1 MKKIS
6 LEDKNLTI
14 SVVGLGYV
22 GLPLAVEFGKYFRTM
37 GFDVNKQRIESL
49 RNGHDSTNE
58 LTKKDLKTSKFLKF
72 SSNLN
77 DLKESNVYIVTVP
90 TPIDENK
97 SPDLSF
103 LEEASKMLGE
113 CLKEGDLVIYES
125 TVYPGAT
132 EEICLPILEKISGLK
147 LNEDFYL
154 GYSPERI
161 NPGDKKRKLTDI
173 KKITSG
179 SNEFALEIVDYI
191 YRRIVKAGTHRT
203 SSIKVAEAAKVIE
216 NTQRDLNIALV
227 NELSLIFNVL
237 DIDTEEILKAA
248 ETKWNFMPFRPGLVG
263 GHCIGVDPYYLTHKA
278 KQAGY
283 EPKIIL
289 SGRALNDH
297 MSNIYADK
305 FIHQLSLKGTSI
317 EGATLL
323 VMGVTFKENC
333 PDIRNSKVIDLCKYL
348 ELKGAR
354 VECYDPWVGPEDKER
369 TGLCFIEDLERE
381 KYDGIIISVGHS
393 EFKNMGSEIIKKS
406 LSSNGI
412 LFDLKYLFSID
423 ETDMRP

>member
-1 MKKIS
+1 MNIKF

-22 GLPLAVEFGKYFRTM
+22 GLPLAVEFGKYFRTL
-37 GFDVNKQRIESL
+37 GFDINKQRIENLSS
-49 RNGHDSTNE
+49 GQDSTNE
-58 LTKKDLKTSKFLKF
+58 LSEEELRSSRFLNF
-72 SSNLN
+72 SSSIN
-77 DLKESNVYIVTVP
+77 DLKDSNIYIVTVP
-90 TPIDENK
+90 TPINENK

-103 LEEASKMLGE
+103 LEDASKMVGE
-113 CLKEGDLVIYES
+113 YLKKDDLVIYES

-132 EEICLPILEKISGLK
+132 EEICLPILERISGLK
-147 LNEDFYL
+147 VNQDFYL

-179 SNEFALEIVDYI
+179 SSQFALQKVDYI
-191 YRRIVKAGTHRT
+191 YRKIIKAGTYRT
-203 SSIKVAEAAKVIE
+203 SSIKIAEAAKVIE

-227 NELSLIFNVL
+227 NELSLIFSAL

-263 GHCIGVDPYYLTHKA
+263 GHCIGVDPYYLTYKA
-278 KQAGY
+278 KKAGY
-283 EPKIIL
+283 DPKIIL
-289 SGRALNDH
+289 SGRALNDE

-305 FIHQLSLKGTSI
+305 FIYQLSLKDISI
-317 EGATLL
+317 NGAKLL

-333 PDIRNSKVIDLCKYL
+333 PDIRNSKVLDLCKYL
-348 ELKGAR
+348 ELKGAK
-354 VECYDPWVGPEDKER
+354 VDCYDPWVSYEDKEK
-369 TGLCFIEDLERE
+369 TGLFFIEELERE
-381 KYDGIIISVGHS
+381 RYDGVIVSVGHS
-393 EFKNMGSEIIKKS
+393 EFKSMGSEVIKKS
-406 LSSNGI
+406 LSKNGI
-412 LFDLKYLFSID
+412 LFDLKYIFSVD